1 MKKKAVFCVLLAGG
15 ILMAGCQNKQN
26 AAVTDT
32 TAEADENSEKDTS
45 EVTGR
50 VTEISDT
57 EITLST
63 GDPGRGDRGGRNEGG
78 GERNRNE
85 ESRNQDGNGPNGDEE
100 HRKPAGDS
108 QKTDGNN
115 QKTGGSNQKPD
126 GDDNK
131 PGRDGQRPEG
141 DNRGGDGDVQNQMGE
156 SRENESAPEQGNEN
170 QGRGDGKTSGES
182 GAELPES
189 RTVTAVLTSATEFI
203 NEEGGII
210 SASDIKTGDIVT
222 VEIDPENTAVKVTVT
237 GLSGRMEPGGSG
249 EMGGPGG
256 GHSEPEIYE
265 AATEYSEDTET
276 EGETYSSA
284 GKDENA
290 VHILNGANVSMRDS
304 TVTRTSS
311 DSTGGDSASFYGVG
325 AAILVT
331 DGTADISGAVID
343 TDSAGGAGIFSYGS
357 GTANVS
363 DSVITTKQDTSGGI
377 HVAGGGTLHA
387 ENLTVETYGES
398 SAAIRSDR
406 GSGVMTV
413 KGGSYISNGTGSPAV
428 YSTADITVE
437 DAVLTAGGSEAVCIE
452 GLNSVK
458 LINCILT
465 GNIPENEQNDCNWT
479 VILYQSMSGDS
490 EVGNSTFEMTGGS
503 LTSKNGGLFYTTNTE
518 STFYLKSVDITPS
531 SSNDFFLKCTGNAN
545 KRGWGTSGAN
555 GADCTFTAD
564 SQIMEGDI
572 IWDSISTLAC
582 TFGDNSVFTGAFVKD
597 ESHAGNGG
605 DGRAEL
611 IIDASSAWNVT
622 GDSTL
627 SSLKCSGRIVGADK
641 KTVSIVGTDG
651 TEYVKG
657 DGKYTITVDSYSSSI

>member
-1 MKKKAVFCVLLAGG
+1 
-15 ILMAGCQNKQN
+15 MAGCQNKQN
-26 AAVTDT
+26 AVVTDT

-50 VTEISDT
+50 VAEISDT

-63 GDPGRGDRGGRNEGG
+63 GGPGRGDRGGRNEGG

-85 ESRNQDGNGPNGDEE
+85 ESRNQDGNGPNGDEK

-115 QKTGGSNQKPD
+115 QKTGGSNQKPE

-131 PGRDGQRPEG
+131 PGRDGKP
-141 DNRGGDGDVQNQMGE
+141 
-156 SRENESAPEQGNEN
+156 
-170 QGRGDGKTSGES
+170 SGES
-182 GAELPES
+182 GEELPES

-203 NEEGGII
+203 NEEGIII

-222 VEIDPENTAVKVTVT
+222 VEIDSENTAVKVTVT

-256 GHSEPEIYE
+256 GHSEPETYE

-276 EGETYSSA
+276 EGEKYSSA

-290 VHILNGANVSMRDS
+290 VHILNGANVSMKDS

-343 TDSAGGAGIFSYGS
+343 TDAAGGAGIFSYGS
-357 GTANVS
+357 GTAKVS
-363 DSVITTKQDTSGGI
+363 DTVITTKQDTSGGI

-545 KRGWGTSGAN
+545 KRGWGMSGAN

-564 SQIMEGDI
+564 SQVMEGDI

-611 IIDASSAWNVT
+611 IIDASSTWNVT

-627 SSLKCSGRIVGADK
+627 SSLKCSGRIVGDDE

-657 DGKYTITVDSYSSSI
+657 DGKYTITVDSYSSFI

>member
-26 AAVTDT
+26 AAITDT
-32 TAEADENSEKDTS
+32 TAAADENSEKETS

-57 EITLST
+57 EISLST
-63 GDPGRGDRGGRNEGG
+63 GGSGRGDRGGRNEGG
-78 GERNRNE
+78 GERNRNDDGRE
-85 ESRNQDGNGPNGDEE
+85 PDGNKQKSGEDDK
-100 HRKPAGDS
+100 KPGRDS
-108 QKTDGNN
+108 QKTDG
-115 QKTGGSNQKPD
+115 
-126 GDDNK
+126 
-131 PGRDGQRPEG
+131 
-141 DNRGGDGDVQNQMGE
+141 DNRGPNED
-156 SRENESAPEQGNEN
+156 SRKQQGKGGENESAPEQGDERQGQENERQE
-170 QGRGDGKTSGES
+170 QGNEKQGHGDGKPSGES
-182 GAELPES
+182 GEERPES
-189 RTVTAVLTSATEFI
+189 RTVTAVLTSATEFL

-210 SASDIKTGDIVT
+210 SVSDIKTGDIVT
-222 VEIDPENTAVKVTVT
+222 VEIDSENTAVKVTVA
-237 GLSGRMEPGGSG
+237 GLSGQMGQGGPG

-256 GHSEPEIYE
+256 GHSEPETYE
-265 AATEYSEDTET
+265 AATEYSGDTET
-276 EGETYSSA
+276 EGETYSST

-290 VHILNGANVSMRDS
+290 VHILNGANVSMRDF
-304 TVTRTSS
+304 TVTRTSP

-331 DGTADISGAVID
+331 GGTADISGAVID
-343 TDSAGGAGIFSYGS
+343 TDAAGGAGIFSYGS
-357 GTANVS
+357 GKANVS

-413 KGGSYISNGTGSPAV
+413 KGGSYTSNGTGSPAV

-437 DAVLTAGGSEAVCIE
+437 NAVLTAAGSEAVCIE
-452 GLNSVK
+452 GLNSLK
-458 LINCILT
+458 LLNCELT

-518 STFYLKSVDITPS
+518 STFYLNNVDITPS
-531 SSNDFFLKCTGNAN
+531 ASNDFFLKCTGNAN

-564 SQIMEGDI
+564 SQTMAGDI
-572 IWDSISTLAC
+572 IWDSISSLTC
-582 TFGDNSVFTGAFVKD
+582 SFGDNSVFTGAFVKD
-597 ESHAGNGG
+597 DSNAGNGG
-605 DGRAEL
+605 GGRAEL
-611 IIDASSAWNVT
+611 IIDASSTWNVT

-641 KTVSIVGTDG
+641 KTVSILGTDG

-657 DGKYTITVDSYSSSI
+657 EGKYTITVDSYSSSV